1 MSAPERYPWAA
12 AVGAEAPPPAAAPGP
27 GVYPISPLARTFNDE
42 GHRGHTRRR
51 GAMGQPPPEGDD
63 FMSLKDQIVLL
74 TGSSGGIGD
83 AVTSALMAEGAF
95 VVGADRVPK
104 KDQPLGAFL
113 PLDITSEQ
121 HCADLVQDVTG
132 KYGRIDAL
140 IHAAGV
146 LGTTPDPL
154 ETTTEEF
161 ESVMRTN
168 ASGTYSMVRE
178 AARSMIGSGTAG
190 GIVVLSSVAAKE
202 ARRNYL
208 PYNASKL
215 AVLHIM
221 WSFAQILGPHGIA
234 VNAVA
239 PGPVNTTMWTQF
251 AKDTGPDAAANR
263 AQRAAQLPMGRFAEP
278 EEVARAILF
287 LADPD
292 NRYITG
298 VALDVA
304 GGAHL
309 GMGT

>member
-1 MSAPERYPWAA
+1 
-12 AVGAEAPPPAAAPGP
+12 
-27 GVYPISPLARTFNDE
+27 
-42 GHRGHTRRR
+42 
-51 GAMGQPPPEGDD
+51 
-63 FMSLKDQIVLL
+63 MSLKDQVVLV
-74 TGSSGGIGD
+74 TGSSGGIGN
-83 AVTSALMAEGAF
+83 AVVEALTAAGAL
-95 VVGADRVPK
+95 VLGADRAAK
-104 KDQPLGAFL
+104 ADQKLADFF

-121 HCADLVQDVTG
+121 QCAGVIQDTVS

-146 LGTTPDPL
+146 LGPTPDL
-154 ETTTEEF
+154 METTTEEF
-161 ESVMRTN
+161 ESVMRIN
-168 ASGTYSMVRE
+168 ASGTFSMVRE
-178 AARSMIGSGTAG
+178 AARSMTGTGTAG
-190 GIVVLSSVAAKE
+190 AIVVLSSVAAKE
-202 ARRNYL
+202 ARSNYL

-221 WSFAQILGPHGIA
+221 WSFAQILGPHGIS

-239 PGPVNTTMWTQF
+239 PGPVNTPMWAQF

-263 AQRAAQLPMGRFAEP
+263 ARRAAQLPMGRFAEP

-298 VALDVA
+298 VTLDVA

-309 GMGT
+309 GVGT

>member
-1 MSAPERYPWAA
+1 
-12 AVGAEAPPPAAAPGP
+12 
-27 GVYPISPLARTFNDE
+27 
-42 GHRGHTRRR
+42 
-51 GAMGQPPPEGDD
+51 
-63 FMSLKDQIVLL
+63 MSLKDQVVLV
-74 TGSSGGIGD
+74 TGSSGGIGNAVVD
-83 AVTSALMAEGAF
+83 ALNGVGAV
-95 VVGADRVPK
+95 VVGADRAPK
-104 KDQPLGAFL
+104 ADQELADFF

-121 HCADLVQDVTG
+121 QCAGVVQDVVG

-146 LGTTPDPL
+146 LGPTPDL
-154 ETTTEEF
+154 METTTEEF
-161 ESVMRTN
+161 ESIMRIN
-168 ASGTYSMVRE
+168 ASGTFSMVRE
-178 AARSMIGSGTAG
+178 AARSMTGSGTAG
-190 GIVVLSSVAAKE
+190 AIVVLSSVAAKE
-202 ARRNYL
+202 ARSNYL

-221 WSFAQILGPHGIA
+221 WSFAQVLGPHGIS

-239 PGPVNTTMWTQF
+239 PGPVNTPMWAQF

-263 AQRAAQLPMGRFAEP
+263 ARRAAQLPMGRFAEP

-298 VALDVA
+298 VTLDVA

>member
-1 MSAPERYPWAA
+1 
-12 AVGAEAPPPAAAPGP
+12 
-27 GVYPISPLARTFNDE
+27 
-42 GHRGHTRRR
+42 
-51 GAMGQPPPEGDD
+51 
-63 FMSLKDQIVLL
+63 MSLEDQVVLV

-83 AVTSALMAEGAF
+83 AVVDALMAAGA
-95 VVGADRVPK
+95 VVIGADRALK
-104 KDQPLGAFL
+104 KDQALAAFFQ
-113 PLDITSEQ
+113 LDIASEQ
-121 HCADLVQDVTG
+121 QCADIVQDITR
-132 KYGRIDAL
+132 KHGRIDVL

-146 LGTTPDPL
+146 LGTTPDPM

-161 ESVMRTN
+161 ESIMRIN
-168 ASGTYSMVRE
+168 SSGTYSMVRE
-178 AARSMIGSGTAG
+178 TARSMIGSGTAG
-190 GIVVLSSVAAKE
+190 AIVILSSVAAKE

-221 WSFAQILGPHGIA
+221 WSFAQILGPNGIS

-239 PGPVNTTMWTQF
+239 PGPVNTAMWAQF
-251 AKDTGPDAAANR
+251 AEDSGPDAAANR
-263 AQRAAQLPMGRFAEP
+263 AQRAAQLPMRRFAEP
-278 EEVARAILF
+278 DEVARAILF

-298 VALDVA
+298 VTLDVA